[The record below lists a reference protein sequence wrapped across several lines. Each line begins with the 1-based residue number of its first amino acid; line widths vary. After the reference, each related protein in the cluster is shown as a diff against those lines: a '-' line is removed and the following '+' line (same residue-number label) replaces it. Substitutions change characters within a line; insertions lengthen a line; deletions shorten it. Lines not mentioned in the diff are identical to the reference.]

1 MRGELKLDTRAFGP
15 SATII
20 DIVRETLL
28 TRVEVDCGYALTRLK
43 EGDSNVQRRR
53 GFARA
58 AFLVAKD
65 DDVRRLSCFLDR
77 LDQHAV
83 PSGSRFSKY

>member
-53 GFARA
+53 GFASNRSADRQQAAAVGAPRA
-58 AFLVAKD
+58 PF
-65 DDVRRLSCFLDR
+65 R
-77 LDQHAV
+77 HN
-83 PSGSRFSKY
+83 GSRQ